1 VAFIL
6 SILDKKQRIM
16 KTKTTY
22 PKTIQKDLKSEFKK
36 YSGIDAA
43 LLNLG
48 IKFPDES
55 KLKN

>member
-1 VAFIL
+1 
-6 SILDKKQRIM
+6 M
-16 KTKTTY
+16 KTKTTN
-22 PKTIQKDLKSEFKK
+22 PKTIQKELKSEFKK

-48 IKFPDES
+48 IKYPEIS